1 MCSVE
6 VADAVS
12 RQQRCFDR
20 AEDLRSTKMSARC
33 IELTAPAPEVSE
45 RPAFE
50 FLGKSGACTG
60 IELGR
65 TKERLDECLDVQ
77 TGSADNQW
85 SSVGFTRIGEPF
97 FRVARPSRGG
107 ITNCRI
113 DDVDP
118 VVRDAPALSRVWL
131 GGADIEPAIHLPG
144 VGAENRPAMS
154 RGQIESSFRLTR
166 GCRAANDAES
176 TAAQIAALL
185 RPR

>member
-12 RQQRCFDR
+12 RQQGCFDR
-20 AEDLRSTKMSARC
+20 AEDLRSTEMSARW

-77 TGSADNQW
+77 TGSADHQW
-85 SSVGFTRIGEPF
+85 SSVGFTRIREPF

-113 DDVDP
+113 DDVNP
-118 VVRDAPALSRVWL
+118 IVRDAVALFGIRL
-131 GGADIEPAIHLPG
+131 GGSNVETPKYLPR
-144 VGAENRPAMS
+144 VGAEKDRKSTRLN
-154 RGQIESSFRLTR
+154 SSHLVISYAVFCLKK
-166 GCRAANDAES
+166 
-176 TAAQIAALL
+176 
-185 RPR
+185 